1 MVKFAIVLGEPNSI
15 NSEILAKSIELK
27 KRCIVIGNF
36 RLVETQ
42 LKYLKIKMK
51 IRKISNIEK
60 ANKFFEYLNI
70 LDVPLKFKNAF
81 SVKSINSEL
90 YIKKCFNL
98 AHKLCVQ
105 KKIKGFINC
114 AIDKKK
120 LFKNNNT
127 GVTEYLAKKNKV
139 YKSEVMLIFNK
150 KLSVVPLTTHIRI
163 KDVSKS
169 LKKSL
174 IQKKIKTINNYYLK
188 YFKIRPRIGVLGL
201 NPHNLEFKKNS
212 EETKII
218 LPAIKSLKKNVRISG
233 PFSPDTVFLKKNLNK
248 FDVIVGMYHDQV
260 LTPFKTLFEFD
271 AINITLGLPYIRI
284 SPDHGVASDK
294 KKLNIANPKS
304 LNNCLRIITNLTR

>member
-15 NSEILAKSIELK
+15 NSEILAKSIASK

-36 RLVETQ
+36 RLLETQ
-42 LKYLKIKMK
+42 LKYLKIKKK

-60 ANKFFEYLNI
+60 ANKYFKYLNI

-81 SVKSINSEL
+81 SVKSIDSEL

-120 LFKNNNT
+120 LFKKNNT
-127 GVTEYLAKKNKV
+127 GVTEYLAKKNNV
-139 YKSEVMLIFNK
+139 YKSEAMLIYNK

-163 KDVSKS
+163 KDISKS

-174 IQKKIKTINNYYLK
+174 IQKKIRTINNYYFK
-188 YFKIRPRIGVLGL
+188 YFKIRPRIGILGL

-212 EETKII
+212 EEIKII
-218 LPAIKSLKKNVRISG
+218 LPAIKSLKKSVSISG

-294 KKLNIANPKS
+294 KKLNISTPKS
-304 LNNCLRIITNLTR
+304 LNNCLRVITNLTR

>member
-15 NSEILAKSIELK
+15 NSEILAKSIVSK
-27 KRCIVIGNF
+27 KKCIVIGNF
-36 RLVETQ
+36 RLIETQ
-42 LKYLKIKMK
+42 LKYLKIKRK

-114 AIDKKK
+114 AIDKRK

-150 KLSVVPLTTHIRI
+150 NLSVAPLTTHIRI

-174 IQKKIKTINNYYLK
+174 IQKKIKTINNYYFK

-201 NPHNLEFKKNS
+201 NPHNLEFKKKS
-212 EETKII
+212 EEIKII
-218 LPAIKSLKKNVRISG
+218 LPAIKSLKKNIRISG

-284 SPDHGVASDK
+284 SPDHGVATDK